1 MVLLAAALAL
11 AALAGR
17 RLARTPPPP
26 TTPPW
31 PTPDPLGSSPS
42 TRPRPAPSTE
52 PEVADRPFADRF
64 ELDETLRGA
73 LRDRDDPVELVRTL
87 LALGGHAP
95 VVQGDLLVADDV
107 AIVVLADPGHSLD
120 AALSRAFLRIRS
132 AGASRGIVLHLT
144 WANPETL
151 RRRELASP
159 DVKHVG
165 PESIQRMADAVV
177 VGADPLGF
185 VLGPAVLD

>member
-1 MVLLAAALAL
+1 MRL
-11 AALAGR
+11 R
-17 RLARTPPPP
+17 RPGGT
-26 TTPPW
+26 
-31 PTPDPLGSSPS
+31 SSPG
-42 TRPRPAPSTE
+42 RP
-52 PEVADRPFADRF
+52 
-64 ELDETLRGA
+64 GA
-73 LRDRDDPVELVRTL
+73 AWT
-87 LALGGHAP
+87 
-95 VVQGDLLVADDV
+95 
-107 AIVVLADPGHSLD
+107 
-120 AALSRAFLRIRS
+120 AFLRIRS